1 MKISQRLGVFFFL
14 IFTTVNAQQYVFKQ
28 YTVDDGLAQSQV
40 RAIAQDEMGYLWVG
54 TASGLSKFNGR
65 EFKNYSAK
73 DGLADMQV
81 NAIFNC
87 KEGGVWVV
95 TNKGLVKFNQKKI
108 TSVPIAELLGDDNL
122 FDAAQDNE
130 GGLWLAAYKK
140 GVIYLPKGDV
150 NNAKLFEFD
159 DNRISSLYI
168 SANNNVYAFGG
179 VVPLT
184 YFDKTNNTFRPLYYN
199 NEEIYAN
206 DILEH
211 NGTLFIVTENEVL
224 EVYSENKITLSK
236 IYKNNAQGIIRNGVL
251 DNNQN
256 IWLATNSGVLKL
268 DKNKKS
274 TLFNQTNGLAFEEAR
289 AVFQDREDN
298 IWIGTDGGGLFK
310 FYSKQEFVTLTKRD
324 GLPSEQIMSVIELNQ
339 EVWFSTYTEGVFVKR
354 GEKYIQYTTPNGL
367 ADNTVWASCKD
378 NNNNLWFGTSNG
390 LSMYDGKKFTTYTT
404 QDGLPSNR
412 VTALFNDK
420 HGNVWIGCKDGV
432 ATYKNQVFTAF
443 LEDEGFNGYRT
454 RSIKQSANG
463 TIWIGA
469 KNGVFSTTNGTTFKD
484 EIWADSIQ
492 MYSEVYSIE
501 LYKDVVLIGTS
512 AGLYIYNPTTKSIT
526 SIELSKKYFSNSV
539 NFLIA
544 DKNNDGHFWAG
555 RNDGLYFLTLQFE
568 DNELKQ
574 YNTKRFSTYN
584 GIENL
589 ETNQNSAYFDKNG
602 ILWFGTGKGLVRK
615 LDATIPVNENN
626 LEFNPFI
633 SSVLLFLE
641 PILPSAKISID
652 EVSGLPQNLTLSH
665 KQNHVTID
673 YESVSLSSSDAFVYR
688 YKLIGLEGL
697 EEEWSPPTKTTSAT
711 FSNLKHGKYE
721 FQVQTST
728 IDDRSWSE
736 PATFSFEI
744 LTPFWLTS
752 WFIILASLSGIVL
765 IYLIYRWRTQVN
777 NRKRETE
784 QVVFKNKLLALE
796 QQSLNSSMNRHFIFN
811 ALNSIQYYI
820 NTQDRLSANK
830 YLTSFAKLIR
840 KNLESTNTHNNLTTL
855 RDELERIKLYLSL
868 EAMRFPDKVTYA
880 IDVSQE
886 LNIDAI
892 NVPPMFF
899 QPFIEN
905 SIWHGILP
913 KESGHIQITIKPT
926 GADKLQILIEDDGV
940 GVSVSSQ
947 NRQVSHHDSRGV
959 DITKRRIELIEKY
972 INQTITVKGPEDIL
986 DNDEKTIGTRVEII
1000 FPIENVT
1007 QL

>member
-1 MKISQRLGVFFFL
+1 MNIAQRLALFLFLFF
-14 IFTTVNAQQYVFKQ
+14 TSVNAQQYVFKQ

-40 RAIAQDEMGYLWVG
+40 RAIAQDDMGYLWVG

-87 KEGGVWVV
+87 KDGGVWVV
-95 TNKGLVKFNQKKI
+95 TNKGLVKFHQKKI

-122 FDAAQDNE
+122 FDAAQDTE
-130 GGLWLAAYKK
+130 GGLWLAVYRK
-140 GVIYLPKGDV
+140 GVIHLPKGDV
-150 NNAKLFEFD
+150 NNAKLYEFE
-159 DNRISSLYI
+159 DNRISSIYV
-168 SANNNVYAFGG
+168 SASNNVYAFGAL
-179 VVPLT
+179 VPLT
-184 YFDKTNNTFRPLYYN
+184 YFDKSSNAFKPLYYA
-199 NEEIYAN
+199 NEEIYAS
-206 DILEH
+206 DILEY
-211 NGTLFIVTENEVL
+211 NGTVFIVTEDEVL
-224 EVYSENKITLSK
+224 ELSSENKLTPSNT
-236 IYKNNAQGIIRNGVL
+236 YKNTTQGIIRNGVL

-256 IWLATNSGVLKL
+256 IWLATNAGVLKL
-268 DKNKKS
+268 DKNKKT

-289 AVFQDREDN
+289 AVFQDKEDN
-298 IWIGTDGGGLFK
+298 IWVGTDGGGLFK

-324 GLPSEQIMSVIELNQ
+324 GLPSEQIMSVIERHQ

-354 GEKYIQYTTPNGL
+354 GEKYVQYTTANGL

-378 NNNNLWFGTSNG
+378 NNDNLWFGTSNG
-390 LSMYDGKKFTTYTT
+390 LSMYDGKKFTTYTM
-404 QDGLPSNR
+404 QNGLPSNR
-412 VTALFNDK
+412 VTALFKDK
-420 HGNVWIGCKDGV
+420 NGNIWAGCKDGI
-432 ATYKNQVFTAF
+432 AMYKNNEFTAF
-443 LEDEGFNGYRT
+443 TEEEGFNGYRT
-454 RSIKQSANG
+454 RSIKQSNNG
-463 TIWIGA
+463 ALWFGA
-469 KNGVFSTTNGTTFKD
+469 KNGMFSTTDGITFKD

-501 LYKDVVLIGTS
+501 FYKNVVLIGTS
-512 AGLYIYNPTTKSIT
+512 AGLYIYNPSNKSTTP
-526 SIELSKKYFSNSV
+526 IELSKKYFSNSV

-544 DKNNDGHFWAG
+544 DPNNDGHFWAG
-555 RNDGLYFLTLQFE
+555 RNDGLYFLTLQFD
-568 DNELKQ
+568 DNELQQ

-615 LDATIPVNENN
+615 LDPSIPINKNN
-626 LEFNPFI
+626 LEYTPFI

-641 PILPSAKISID
+641 PILPSAKINID
-652 EVSGLPQNLTLSH
+652 EVSGLPQKLTLSH

-736 PATFSFEI
+736 PTIFSFEI
-744 LTPFWLTS
+744 LTPFWLTR
-752 WFIILASLSGIVL
+752 WFVILSTLTTMVL
-765 IYLIYRWRTQVN
+765 IYLVYRWRTQVN

-820 NTQDRLSANK
+820 NTQDRLAANK

-840 KNLESTNTHNNLTTL
+840 KNLESTNAHNNLTTL

-880 IDVSQE
+880 IDVHQE

-913 KESGHIQITIKPT
+913 KESGHIQITIQPI
-926 GADKLQILIEDDGV
+926 GEDKLQILIEDDGV

-972 INQTITVKGPEDIL
+972 INQKITVKGPEDIL
-986 DNDEKTIGTRVEII
+986 DNDGKTAGTRVEII